1 MKNKFDA
8 RIFVVAALA
17 VALAAST
24 GCRSGWKLGNPF
36 SKAPKATDVDTPS
49 ELDELSELTPPPEN
63 YTVGD
68 ASPKKIDDEKS
79 LAQKGKYDAGET
91 SKLAQTPDDASAL
104 AQSSTAKSTPSA
116 SDAALVANLPPQ
128 PTESFKTPDYS
139 QSFQSADNFQTA
151 QIAQTTQTT
160 PVAQSYQTPY
170 SAPNA
175 ASLDA
180 QQLAATAPY
189 APPAATQA
197 DFPTV
202 DPNAFPTAQNAP
214 VAPSVDYSTFNVA
227 AQNAPVAPQNGFPT
241 VDPNAFPVAQNAP
254 VAPQNGFP
262 TVDPNAFPTAQNA
275 PVAPQNGFPTVDPN
289 AFPTA
294 QNAPVAP
301 QTGFPTVDPNAF
313 PVAQNAP
320 AQPTYVA
327 QNFPEPTAQNAPVA
341 PAQDAYSGVQYQPQ
355 TTSGGFAPGSVGV
368 Y

>member
-91 SKLAQTPDDASAL
+91 PKLAQTPDDASAF
-104 AQSSTAKSTPSA
+104 AQNSTEKSSPNA
-116 SDAALVANLPPQ
+116 SDAALAANLTPQ
-128 PTESFKTPDYS
+128 PTENFQTPDYS
-139 QSFQSADNFQTA
+139 RNFQSADNFQIA
-151 QIAQTTQTT
+151 QTAQTTQT
-160 PVAQSYQTPY
+160 PPAAQSYQAPNV
-170 SAPNA
+170 APNA
-175 ASLDA
+175 A

-189 APPAATQA
+189 VPAASAQN
-197 DFPTV
+197 DFP
-202 DPNAFPTAQNAP
+202 NAQNAQ
-214 VAPSVDYSTFNVA
+214 VAQAVDYSTFNVA
-227 AQNAPVAPQNGFPT
+227 TQNDFPNVA
-241 VDPNAFPVAQNAP
+241 PNAFPVAQNAP
-254 VAPQNGFP
+254 VAPQSDFP
-262 TVDPNAFPTAQNA
+262 NVDPNAFPTAQNA
-275 PVAPQNGFPTVDPN
+275 PVAPQSDFPNVDLN
-289 AFPTA
+289 SFPTA
-294 QNAPVAP
+294 QNAPAAA
-301 QTGFPTVDPNAF
+301 TT
-313 PVAQNAP
+313 
-320 AQPTYVA
+320 QPTYVA
-327 QNFPEPTAQNAPVA
+327 QNFPEPTPQAAPTA
-341 PAQDAYSGVQYQPQ
+341 ATQDAYSGVHYQPQ

>member
-24 GCRSGWKLGNPF
+24 GCRSGWKMGNPF

-49 ELDELSELTPPPEN
+49 ELDELNDLTPPPEN

-79 LAQKGKYDAGET
+79 LAQKGKYEAEET
-91 SKLAQTPDDASAL
+91 SKLAQTPDDASSLAQNSPSSAPVGTPANANANAL
-104 AQSSTAKSTPSA
+104 A
-116 SDAALVANLPPQ
+116 ANLPPE
-128 PTESFKTPDYS
+128 PTQSFKTPDYS
-139 QSFQSADNFQTA
+139 QSYQSADNFQVA
-151 QIAQTTQTT
+151 QTSQTTQTPSAT
-160 PVAQSYQTPY
+160 QSYQAPN

-175 ASLDA
+175 A
-180 QQLAATAPY
+180 QEFAATAPY
-189 APPAATQA
+189 VPAAQN
-197 DFPTV
+197 DFPAV
-202 DPNAFPTAQNAP
+202 EANAFPTAQNAP
-214 VAPSVDYSTFNVA
+214 AAVDHSTFNVAA

-254 VAPQNGFP
+254 VAP
-262 TVDPNAFPTAQNA
+262 
-275 PVAPQNGFPTVDPN
+275 
-289 AFPTA
+289 
-294 QNAPVAP
+294 
-301 QTGFPTVDPNAF
+301 
-313 PVAQNAP
+313 AP

-327 QNFPEPTAQNAPVA
+327 QNFPEPAPQAA
-341 PAQDAYSGVQYQPQ
+341 PAPAAAAQDAYSGVHYQPQ

>member
-91 SKLAQTPDDASAL
+91 PKLAQTPADASAL
-104 AQSSTAKSTPSA
+104 AQKSTAQPTPNA
-116 SDAALVANLPPQ
+116 SNAASVANLPPQ

-139 QSFQSADNFQTA
+139 QSFQSADAF
-151 QIAQTTQTT
+151 QIAQTTQTP
-160 PVAQSYQTPY
+160 PVAQSYQAPY

-175 ASLDA
+175 ASPDA

-227 AQNAPVAPQNGFPT
+227 AQNAQV
-241 VDPNAFPVAQNAP
+241 V
-254 VAPQNGFP
+254 
-262 TVDPNAFPTAQNA
+262 
-275 PVAPQNGFPTVDPN
+275 PQNGFPTVDPN

-301 QTGFPTVDPNAF
+301 QTGLPTVDPNAF
-313 PVAQNAP
+313 PVAQNAPVAPAP

>member
-24 GCRSGWKLGNPF
+24 GCRSGWKMGNPF

-49 ELDELSELTPPPEN
+49 ELDELNDLTPPPEN

-68 ASPKKIDDEKS
+68 ASPKKVDAEKS
-79 LAQKGKYDAGET
+79 LAQKGKYEADET
-91 SKLAQTPDDASAL
+91 SKLAQTPDDASMLAQNSSSNASGATSANAL
-104 AQSSTAKSTPSA
+104 A
-116 SDAALVANLPPQ
+116 ANLPPE
-128 PTESFKTPDYS
+128 PTQSFKTPDYS
-139 QSFQSADNFQTA
+139 QSYQSADNFQSVQT
-151 QIAQTTQTT
+151 AQTTQTPSAT
-160 PVAQSYQTPY
+160 QPYQAPY

-175 ASLDA
+175 AA
-180 QQLAATAPY
+180 QQYAATAPY
-189 APPAATQA
+189 VPTQPTQN

-202 DPNAFPTAQNAP
+202 DPHAFP
-214 VAPSVDYSTFNVA
+214 V
-227 AQNAPVAPQNGFPT
+227 AQNAPVAPQNDFPAVDPNAFPVAQNAPVAPQNDFPT

-254 VAPQNGFP
+254 VAPQNDFP

-275 PVAPQNGFPTVDPN
+275 PVAP
-289 AFPTA
+289 
-294 QNAPVAP
+294 
-301 QTGFPTVDPNAF
+301 
-313 PVAQNAP
+313 AP

-327 QNFPEPTAQNAPVA
+327 QNFPEPTAQTVPVA

>member
-139 QSFQSADNFQTA
+139 QSFQSADAFQTA
-151 QIAQTTQTT
+151 QAAQTTQTP
-160 PVAQSYQTPY
+160 PVAQSYQAPY

-214 VAPSVDYSTFNVA
+214 VAP
-227 AQNAPVAPQNGFPT
+227 
-241 VDPNAFPVAQNAP
+241 
-254 VAPQNGFP
+254 QNGFP

-275 PVAPQNGFPTVDPN
+275 P
-289 AFPTA
+289 
-294 QNAPVAP
+294 
-301 QTGFPTVDPNAF
+301 
-313 PVAQNAP
+313 
-320 AQPTYVA
+320 
-327 QNFPEPTAQNAPVA
+327 
-341 PAQDAYSGVQYQPQ
+341 
-355 TTSGGFAPGSVGV
+355 
-368 Y
+368 